1 MLVRNK
7 ELFST
12 NWMKPIGHKRPC
24 KGIIYIDIY
33 IYNYEIL
40 MHQSL
45 VPKIVLGHFIVE
57 KGHQQCLKTGT

>member
-12 NWMKPIGHKRPC
+12 NWMKPMGHKRPC
-24 KGIIYIDIY
+24 KRIIYID

-45 VPKIVLGHFIVE
+45 VPKIVLGHCIVE
-57 KGHQQCLKTGT
+57 KGH